1 MRRIGL
7 SLIGMLIGFSSFGQ
21 TIVTEAPS
29 MTNST
34 YTLGAA
40 DFQIESRFEYS
51 NSGITNTFLLPV
63 NLFRIGLGKRF
74 EFRTQNGLTYRT
86 FNGFG
91 SNTINFENLSLGAK
105 YGIIGGSDKKFTLA
119 TIVDIDV
126 PRYKSKINSGSI
138 VLAASN
144 TIKEKHAISYSLIYS
159 LAANN
164 WEFYNHH
171 YRATLMYSTML
182 SKRIGVYGETYF
194 DLHDSDFDPNDNSY
208 FSFDVGFIYL
218 LRDHIQLD
226 YSFGTG
232 IDHTTTYHA
241 LGFNILFPKK

>member
-1 MRRIGL
+1 MKRIL
-7 SLIGMLIGFSSFGQ
+7 SILMLFVGQQLIAQ

-34 YTLGAA
+34 YTLGTA
-40 DFQIESRFEYS
+40 DFQIESRFEYAK
-51 NSGITNTFLLPV
+51 NGLGNTFQLPV
-63 NLFRIGLGKRF
+63 NLFRVGLGKRF
-74 EFRTQNGLTYRT
+74 EFRTQNGLSYQT
-86 FNGFG
+86 FDN
-91 SNTINFENLSLGAK
+91 SNFTSISFRNISLGAK

-119 TIVDIDV
+119 TILDIDI
-126 PRYKSKINSGSI
+126 PKYKSKINGGSI

-144 TIKEKHAISYSLIYS
+144 TIKEKHAISYSVIYS
-159 LAANN
+159 LSAND

-182 SKRIGVYGETYF
+182 SERIGVYGETYF
-194 DLHDSDFDPNDNSY
+194 DIHDSDYDPNDKTY

-218 LRDHIQLD
+218 IRDNIQLD
-226 YSFGTG
+226 YSFGSG
-232 IDHTTTYHA
+232 IDHFTTYHA

>member
-1 MRRIGL
+1 MNKIGL
-7 SLIGMLIGFSSFGQ
+7 SLIGILIGVTAIGQ

-40 DFQIESRFEYS
+40 DFQIESRLEYS
-51 NSGITNTFLLPV
+51 KYGINNTYYLPV
-63 NLFRIGLGKRF
+63 NLFRVGLGKRF
-74 EFRTQNGLTYRT
+74 EFRTQNGIIYRT
-86 FNGFG
+86 YNGFG
-91 SNTINFENLSLGAK
+91 TNNITLRNISMGAK

-126 PRYKSKINSGSI
+126 PEYKSKINGGSI

-144 TIKEKHAISYSLIYS
+144 SIKEKHSISYSIIYS
-159 LAANN
+159 LSANN
-164 WEFYNHH
+164 WEYYNHH

-182 SKRIGVYGETYF
+182 SDRIGVYGETYF
-194 DLHDSDFDPNDNSY
+194 DLHDSAFDLNDNSY

-218 LRDHIQLD
+218 LKDNIQLD
-226 YSFGTG
+226 YSFGSG
-232 IDHTTTYHA
+232 IDHNTMYHA

>member
-1 MRRIGL
+1 MNKIGL
-7 SLIGMLIGFSSFGQ
+7 SLIGILIGVTAIGQ

-34 YTLGAA
+34 YTLGKA
-40 DFQIESRFEYS
+40 DFQIESRLEYS
-51 NSGITNTFLLPV
+51 KNGTGNTFQLPI
-63 NLFRIGLGKRF
+63 NLFRVGLGKRF
-74 EFRTQNGLTYRT
+74 EFRTQNGLSYQT
-86 FNGFG
+86 FDNSDFT
-91 SNTINFENLSLGAK
+91 SIRFRNISLGAK

-126 PRYKSKINSGSI
+126 PEYKSKINGGSI

-144 TIKEKHAISYSLIYS
+144 TIKEKHAISYSIIYS
-159 LAANN
+159 LSANN

-194 DLHDSDFDPNDNSY
+194 DLHDSHYDPNDNSY

-218 LRDHIQLD
+218 LKDNIQLD
-226 YSFGTG
+226 YSFGSG
-232 IDHTTTYHA
+232 IDHYTTYHA